1 VSLVSFESNKVA
13 WNGFPTETAINVIAF
28 KPSAVFL
35 SEKAFLMALQSD
47 RKLKIGFIGA
57 GIVGTALAVR
67 LSRRG
72 YDIAA
77 VSSRSPQSLDR
88 FARSVKNV
96 KIYLSNQEV
105 ADNADI
111 VFITTP
117 DDVIPLVAAQVKWRP
132 GQSAVHCSG
141 ADSSAILEQAKKLG
155 AFTGCFHPL
164 QTFAGV
170 EKAVENI
177 PGSTFALEA
186 AGPLLNIL
194 KEMVAALEGNWVIVP
209 AEDKPAYHAAAVIA
223 SNYLVTLTKMSTDLW
238 RTFGIPQDRAVKALL
253 PLLHGTLNNIA
264 AIGLPN
270 CLTGPIARGDTGTV
284 QKHLDTLER
293 LTPHLVST
301 YRELGLQTVPIALA
315 KGRINEARAEDMKN
329 ILKSSVI
336 TE

>member
-1 VSLVSFESNKVA
+1 
-13 WNGFPTETAINVIAF
+13 
-28 KPSAVFL
+28 
-35 SEKAFLMALQSD
+35 MALVSD

-67 LSRRG
+67 LSQRS
-72 YDIAA
+72 YNLAA
-77 VSSRSPQSLDR
+77 VSSRSPQSVDR
-88 FARSVKNV
+88 FSRSVPNIKV
-96 KIYLSNQEV
+96 YLSNQEV

-117 DDVIPLVAAQVKWRP
+117 DDVIPLVAAQLKWHP
-132 GQSAVHCSG
+132 GQSVIHCSG
-141 ADSSAILEQAKKLG
+141 ADSAAVLEPAKKLG
-155 AFTGCFHPL
+155 ASTGCFHPL

-186 AGPLLNIL
+186 GDPLLSIL
-194 KEMVAALEGNWVIVP
+194 KEMVAALDGSWVIVR

-315 KGRINEARAEDMKN
+315 KGRIDEARAEDIKN